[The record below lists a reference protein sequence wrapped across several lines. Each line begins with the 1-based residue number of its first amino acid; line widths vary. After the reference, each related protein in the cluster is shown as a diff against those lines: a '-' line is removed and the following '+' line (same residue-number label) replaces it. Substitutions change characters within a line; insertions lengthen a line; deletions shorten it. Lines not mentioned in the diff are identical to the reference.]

1 VFVSTCATLGAIVR
15 QLVNIKYRY
24 HITDPEPPPS
34 ITRIGTNEWRHYS
47 QSRGGR
53 KHWDWGDRWERVP
66 CAGMGHGTVMTNGDK
81 RKEERES
88 VRWGWGA
95 LSRRRRRSYHRGHRV
110 GKLCHPVPLG
120 SESDYPNWDGHYHW
134 WNGDKMRHWGSLR
147 GAELRFDLDAYRRMH
162 TMYTRR
168 RKKKRK

>member
-1 VFVSTCATLGAIVR
+1 MFVSTCATLGAIVR

-24 HITDPEPPPS
+24 HITDPEPPPP

-120 SESDYPNWDGHYHW
+120 SEPDYPNWDGHYHW

-168 RKKKRK
+168 RKKRK

>member
-1 VFVSTCATLGAIVR
+1 M
-15 QLVNIKYRY
+15 IKYRY
-24 HITDPEPPPS
+24 HITDPEPPPP

-66 CAGMGHGTVMTNGDK
+66 CAGRGQGTVMTNGDK
-81 RKEERES
+81 HKEERES

-120 SESDYPNWDGHYHW
+120 SEPDYPNRDGHYHW

-168 RKKKRK
+168 RKKRK